1 MASRKTKKQRQREKN
16 GVFRDFERNL
26 ISKGLPRGTKVGV
39 QSTGRVKMSE
49 VLLDFIEP
57 YTEEAQSEDE
67 FRSLITMGLV
77 AWNTALLPEEIR
89 EQTLDRL
96 IDEAV
101 RDGADDFRQVVY
113 EMIERKQRG
122 FAQIKR
128 LMLKYDLTVSEKGC
142 HLSVISTP
150 ASTREIWECRT

>member
-1 MASRKTKKQRQREKN
+1 
-16 GVFRDFERNL
+16 
-26 ISKGLPRGTKVGV
+26 
-39 QSTGRVKMSE
+39 MSE

-77 AWNTALLPEEIR
+77 AWNTALLPEESH

-128 LMLKYDLTVSEKGC
+128 LMLKDDLTVSEKGR

-150 ASTREIWECRT
+150 A

>member
-1 MASRKTKKQRQREKN
+1 
-16 GVFRDFERNL
+16 
-26 ISKGLPRGTKVGV
+26 
-39 QSTGRVKMSE
+39 MSE

-101 RDGADDFRQVVY
+101 RDGADDFRQVIH
-113 EMIERKQRG
+113 EMIERKQRW

-150 ASTREIWECRT
+150 A

>member
-57 YTEEAQSEDE
+57 YTEEAKSEDE
-67 FRSLITMGLV
+67 FRSLIAMGLV
-77 AWNTALLPEEIR
+77 AWNTALF
-89 EQTLDRL
+89 Q
-96 IDEAV
+96 
-101 RDGADDFRQVVY
+101 
-113 EMIERKQRG
+113 RKS
-122 FAQIKR
+122 ASKR
-128 LMLKYDLTVSEKGC
+128 LTD
-142 HLSVISTP
+142 
-150 ASTREIWECRT
+150 

>member
-1 MASRKTKKQRQREKN
+1 MASRKSKKQRQREKN

-77 AWNTALLPEEIR
+77 AWNTALLPEESH

-101 RDGADDFRQVVY
+101 RDGADDSGRSFT
-113 EMIERKQRG
+113 K
-122 FAQIKR
+122 
-128 LMLKYDLTVSEKGC
+128 
-142 HLSVISTP
+142 
-150 ASTREIWECRT
+150 